1 MTISDAFGQAL
12 STDVDTAH
20 IYDDAVVAIMC
31 MQQGTLDLL
40 DLAIAADPKFAL
52 AHATKAALDFE
63 MHDLIDSAEQYRAA
77 VACLDR
83 SATPREIAFVHA
95 VGDRI
100 HGDRSAYRTYVDA
113 YPQDP
118 MGLTLAMP
126 TIAFSGAFED
136 PGHAWHRL
144 DDLASL
150 HGDAWWFT
158 GLRAYAKLELEE
170 RDIAIELAEQSL
182 RDQPLGVTAAH
193 ARTHLYYEC
202 GDHAVGADWLAGW
215 IDGAGH
221 SAVHRAHF
229 SWHVAIHELGLGDTT
244 AALARYDVDLNPR
257 ILQGTRSL
265 IDGVSLLWR
274 LHLIDVD
281 DRVTDITKILE
292 VAGKEV
298 NEPTTAFT
306 AMHSALA
313 YAAAGDADAV
323 ARVAAHCRR
332 GDSVA
337 MTDVVAPFADRL
349 VEYVNADFEES
360 AQGLLA
366 VLPRTQEIGASRV
379 QCEVIEDTA
388 LAALIQAGRVDEAQ
402 TMLGLRLD
410 RREHAGD
417 RAVRQRL
424 PQV

>member
-1 MTISDAFGQAL
+1 MTTTDAFGQVL
-12 STDVDTAH
+12 TTDADTARV
-20 IYDDAVVAIMC
+20 YDDATVAIMC

-40 DLAIAADPKFAL
+40 DRAIEHDPKFAL

-83 SATPREIAFVHA
+83 SATPREVSFVHA

-100 HGDRSAYRTYVDA
+100 HGDRSAYRAYVDA
-113 YPQDP
+113 FPSDP

-136 PGHAWHRL
+136 PGHAWHRI
-144 DDLASL
+144 DDLAPL

-170 RDIAIELAEQSL
+170 RDVAIALAEQSL

-193 ARTHLYYEC
+193 ARTHLYYES
-202 GDHAVGADWLAGW
+202 GDHAAGAAWLADW
-215 IDGAGH
+215 IEGAGH

-229 SWHVAIHELGLGDTT
+229 SWHVAMHDLGLGDTN
-244 AALARYDVDLNPR
+244 AALARYDADLNPR
-257 ILQGTRSL
+257 TLQGTRSL

-274 LHLIDVD
+274 LHLIDIEDRAD
-281 DRVTDITKILE
+281 DISAILE

-298 NEPTTAFT
+298 DEPTTAFT

-313 YAAAGDADAV
+313 YAASGDADSV
-323 ARVAAHCRR
+323 ARIAQHCRK

-337 MTDVVAPFADRL
+337 MTEVVSAFADAL
-349 VEYVNADFEES
+349 AEYVNADFEAS
-360 AQGLLA
+360 ARGLRML
-366 VLPRTQEIGASRV
+366 LPRSEEIGASRV

-388 LAALIQAGRVDEAQ
+388 LAALIQAGQLVEAQ
-402 TMLGLRLD
+402 EMLDSRLD

-417 RAVRQRL
+417 RSIRQRITA
-424 PQV
+424 Q

>member
-1 MTISDAFGQAL
+1 MITTDAFGQAL
-12 STDVDTAH
+12 STDADSARV
-20 IYDDAVVAIMC
+20 YDEAVVAIMC
-31 MQQGTLDLL
+31 MQEGTLDLL
-40 DLAIAADPKFAL
+40 DRAIETDPNFAL

-100 HGDRSAYRTYVDA
+100 HGDRSAYRMYVDE
-113 YPQDP
+113 YPDDP

-144 DDLASL
+144 DDLVSL

-158 GLRAYAKLELEE
+158 GLYAYAKLELEE
-170 RDIAIELAEQSL
+170 RDIAIELAEKSL
-182 RDQPLGVTAAH
+182 RDQPLGATAAH

-202 GDHAVGADWLAGW
+202 GDHAAGAAWLSDW

-229 SWHVAIHELGLGDTT
+229 SWHVAMHDLGLGDTS
-244 AALARYDVDLNPR
+244 AALSRYDADMNPR

-265 IDGVSLLWR
+265 VDSVSLLWR
-274 LHLIDVD
+274 LHLIDIE
-281 DRVTDITKILE
+281 DRADDITQILQ

-298 NEPTTAFT
+298 SEPSTAFT

-313 YAAAGDADAV
+313 FAASGDAEAV
-323 ARVAAHCRR
+323 ARIAAHCRR
-332 GDSVA
+332 EGSGA
-337 MTDVVAPFADRL
+337 MTEVVAPFADSL
-349 VEYVNADFEES
+349 IDYVNADFEAS
-360 AQGLLA
+360 ARGLIA

-388 LAALIQAGRVDEAQ
+388 LASLIQAGRLAEAQ
-402 TMLGLRLD
+402 GMLGHRLD
-410 RREHAGD
+410 RREHRGD
-417 RAVRQRL
+417 RLLRQRIS
-424 PQV
+424 QA